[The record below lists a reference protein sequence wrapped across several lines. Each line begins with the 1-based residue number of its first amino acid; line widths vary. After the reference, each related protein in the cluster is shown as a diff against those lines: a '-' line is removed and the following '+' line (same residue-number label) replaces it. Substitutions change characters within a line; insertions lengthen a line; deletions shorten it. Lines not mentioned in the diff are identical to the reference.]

1 MDPAGGPRGC
11 PAAAPVSAA
20 GTAYPPNPDSAA
32 TAQTADVRQAGGSPG
47 TAARPTAAIN
57 PAGVHHPWQL
67 IVSRAQ
73 PQVAPVFVTG
83 GCAAAVLPGRNTG
96 LGGPTS

>member
-1 MDPAGGPRGC
+1 VVRSFGRVPGSARTTDRPGRRAGALDQHPRE
-11 PAAAPVSAA
+11 
-20 GTAYPPNPDSAA
+20 
-32 TAQTADVRQAGGSPG
+32 
-47 TAARPTAAIN
+47 ARPTAAIN
-57 PAGVHHPWQL
+57 PAGVHHPWRL
-67 IVSRAQ
+67 IMSRAQ